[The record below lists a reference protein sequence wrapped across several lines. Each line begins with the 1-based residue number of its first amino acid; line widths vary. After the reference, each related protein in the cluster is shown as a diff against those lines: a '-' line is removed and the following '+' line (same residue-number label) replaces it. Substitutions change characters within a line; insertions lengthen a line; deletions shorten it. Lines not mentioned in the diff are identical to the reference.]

1 MRSDHFLF
9 TSDMVG
15 LSKLRALMAAATCFL
30 TFPFLTN
37 LCFTVRDI
45 SLHTSVLCHFC
56 KDNLWVLVEVCLW
69 FRNMRTIRSGIYKNW
84 TLAGVRSF
92 SYMNMC
98 RECEFSAEFY
108 KWGPILVKLF
118 FSSFCIINLI
128 TVITVPLMI
137 CWKCCFLP
145 LSFQTWNQCQTL
157 VANLT
162 LSIL

>member
-1 MRSDHFLF
+1 MICLYSHICSLAVTMRSDHFLF

-30 TFPFLTN
+30 TFPFVFEARAITLTENFFPGLTN

-69 FRNMRTIRSGIYKNW
+69 FRNMRTVRSGIYKNL

-118 FSSFCIINLI
+118 FFHFVS
-128 TVITVPLMI
+128 
-137 CWKCCFLP
+137 
-145 LSFQTWNQCQTL
+145 
-157 VANLT
+157 LT
-162 LSIL
+162 